1 MSNKKI
7 GPSENKLGLAVRTAR
22 KALKLTQEEFAR
34 PLGISGAYVSD
45 VEKGKATP
53 SDPILQLMGMHY
65 RISRKKLE
73 TGEGDLFVEDPGTK
87 YQVSQVQRTLT
98 PREERALIVAS
109 QHDEVM
115 EFLLKYEE
123 TPELEL
129 FLKELKNKS
138 RKEIRQAVFRALEEE

>member
-7 GPSENKLGLAVRTAR
+7 GSSENNLGTQVRDAR
-22 KALKLTQEEFAR
+22 KALKLTQEEFAK

-53 SDPILQLMGMHY
+53 SDPILQLMEMHY
-65 RISRKKLE
+65 RISRKKLK
-73 TGEGDLFVEDPGTK
+73 TGEGALFIEEPGTQ

-98 PREERALIVAS
+98 STEERALKVAS

-138 RKEIRQAVFRALEEE
+138 RKEIRRAVFRALEEE